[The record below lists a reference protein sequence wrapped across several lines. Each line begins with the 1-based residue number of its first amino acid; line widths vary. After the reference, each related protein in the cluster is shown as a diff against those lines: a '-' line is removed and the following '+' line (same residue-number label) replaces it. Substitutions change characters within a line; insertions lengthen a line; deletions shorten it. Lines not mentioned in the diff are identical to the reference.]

1 MFETRID
8 PKWHKAADARR
19 AVRRYTAAPTPE
31 QLKRLGDFSRLIS
44 YQGVRV
50 LLMQGPGLPGSISG
64 TDVYA
69 AVIGSKAAP
78 AELEGYVGEAM
89 VLEATSMG
97 LGSCWLGMYNKAAIK
112 AAIKLAP
119 EESIH
124 CILALGQC
132 AAQTPT
138 HKRKPL
144 SKTSGLSD
152 AEIGALP
159 AWQQSALRCAAI
171 APSAVNWQQ
180 WKFVVTPNQIEVA
193 ESGNMF
199 GYGAMDRGIAM
210 LHIAAGALAVGVKGT
225 WKQTEKGWAFKAQ

>member
-8 PKWHKAADARR
+8 PTWQKAAEQRC
-19 AVRRYTAAPTPE
+19 AVRRYTGAPTPE
-31 QLKRLGDFSRLIS
+31 QLKRLGDFSRQIS

-64 TDVYA
+64 TNVYA

-78 AELEGYVGEAM
+78 VELEGYVGEAM
-89 VLEATSMG
+89 VLEATGMG
-97 LGSCWLGMYNKAAIK
+97 LGSCWLGMYNKAAVK
-112 AAIKLAP
+112 AAIKLTP

-124 CILALGQC
+124 CVLALGQC
-132 AAQTPT
+132 APQTPQ

-152 AEIGALP
+152 AEIAALP

-180 WKFVVTPNQIEVA
+180 WKFVVSPNQIDVVDVV
-193 ESGNMF
+193 NMF
-199 GYGAMDRGIAM
+199 GYGAIDRGIAM
-210 LHIAAGALAVGVKGT
+210 LHIAAGALASGAKGT
-225 WKQTEKGWAFKAQ
+225 WKQSEKGWAFRA